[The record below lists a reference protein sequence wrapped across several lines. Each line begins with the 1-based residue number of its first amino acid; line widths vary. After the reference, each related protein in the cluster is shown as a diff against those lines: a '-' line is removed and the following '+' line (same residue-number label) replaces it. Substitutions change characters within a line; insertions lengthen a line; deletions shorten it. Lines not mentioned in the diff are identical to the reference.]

1 MRSFFYGLF
10 PNRGDAWHK
19 SDPGITR
26 IGRGPELFEKT
37 EGEDYHTNYFV
48 DNKYLSEPFN

>member
-10 PNRGDAWHK
+10 LNLEAVRYK
-19 SDPGITR
+19 SDPGITSV
-26 IGRGPELFEKT
+26 GRRPKPFEKN
-37 EGEDYHTNYFV
+37 EGGDNHTNYFV